1 MNKLFR
7 VLILL
12 GIFLGLG
19 ISCASAAHVVSFNP
33 QTVEVKPG
41 SSQSVQIVMDEV
53 PSGLSGFNLTISIS
67 DPEIAEITAVSLP
80 GWGQLPRNSAVPS
93 SSVWIKTVDLEN
105 KVVSGNKNVLLGTI
119 TITGKKAG
127 TTDLNIP
134 AGFYDPDGDFSEH
147 ITPSVI
153 KGSIKVL
160 GNEPP
165 VTDSESPVINY
176 VKLSNSAPET
186 GDSIVVTVDATDN
199 VGVTGVKA
207 NDVTLI
213 KQGGSIWKG
222 SITALEGTH
231 SVKVSAVDGAGNVA
245 WDNSTSYTAVTP
257 DNLPPS
263 SITNLQS
270 TKSTTWIKWTWQNPK
285 DSDFKHTEV
294 YLNGAYQTATS
305 AEYFNATGLE
315 PETSYTI
322 GTRTV
327 DINGNVNK
335 AWVNQTVT
343 TEKVIV
349 PEIKYPVA
357 KFATNVSEGY
367 APLTVQFKDN
377 SENAISFN
385 WEFGD
390 GTTSTDK
397 NPIHTYSTA
406 GIYTVNLTVSN
417 ENGSDSKSA
426 TINVLEIT
434 PSVPPVADFTTNVSE
449 GYAPLTVQFNDKS
462 ENTISFNWEFGD
474 GTTSTDKNPIHTYSI
489 AGIYTVNLTVSNENG
504 SDSKL
509 ARINV
514 SETNVSILPVADFIT
529 NVSEGY
535 APLTVQFNDK
545 SENAVSFNW
554 SFGDGAYSTE
564 RNPIHTYSTAGIY
577 TVNLTV
583 SNENGTDS
591 KLTTINVSEKKVEE
605 VCDDNKKDCKP
616 GCENNKKDCKPGCED
631 AKKDCKPG
639 CEDAKKDC
647 KPGCENTKPA
657 CNKTK
662 PTCNKTKPVC
672 KVTEPTC
679 KETKPIC
686 KETKPTCN
694 KETKPVCKVTK
705 PICNKETKIVSQKTE
720 KVSEEAKPACKQ
732 AEVSGNAEKVSE
744 EAKPACK
751 QAQEAS
757 QNTEKVSEE
766 AKPACKQTEET
777 SQKTEKVSKEAKPA
791 CKQAEVSQK
800 TEKVSE
806 EAKSA
811 CKQAEVSGNAEK
823 VSENTEET
831 SQNTEEVSENTEETD
846 QNTEKVSENTEET
859 SQNTEEVSEE
869 AKPARKQAE
878 EASQKTEKV
887 SENTEE
893 TGQKTE
899 ETGQKTEKVSEEAK
913 SACKQAEVSGNAEK
927 VSENTEETGQ
937 KTEKVSEEAKSAC
950 KQAEVSG
957 NAEEVSENTEETGQ
971 NTEDVSEMKV

>member
-1 MNKLFR
+1 MNRLFR

-41 SSQSVQIVMDEV
+41 SSQSVQIVMDTV

-67 DPEIAEITAVSLP
+67 DPEIAEIAEVSLP

-165 VTDSESPVINY
+165 VTDNESPVINY

-335 AWVNQTVT
+335 TWVNQTVT

-357 KFATNVSEGY
+357 KFTTNVSEGY
-367 APLTVQFKDN
+367 APLTVQFNDN
-377 SENAISFN
+377 SENAVSFN
-385 WEFGD
+385 WDFGD
-390 GTTSTDK
+390 GATSTDK
-397 NPIHTYSTA
+397 DSIHTYSTA

-449 GYAPLTVQFNDKS
+449 GYVPLTVQFNDNS
-462 ENTISFNWEFGD
+462 ENAVSFNWDFGD
-474 GTTSTDKNPIHTYSI
+474 GATSTDKDSIHTYST

-504 SDSKL
+504 TDSKT
-509 ARINV
+509 AKINV
-514 SETNVSILPVADFIT
+514 SETNVSILPVADFTT

-616 GCENNKKDCKPGCED
+616 GCDDN
-631 AKKDCKPG
+631 KKDCKPG

-657 CNKTK
+657 CNKTKPTCNKTK

-732 AEVSGNAEKVSE
+732 TEETSQKTEKVSK

-766 AKPACKQTEET
+766 AKPACKQTEEASQNT
-777 SQKTEKVSKEAKPA
+777 EKVSEEVKPACKQAEEASQKTEKVSEEAKPA
-791 CKQAEVSQK
+791 CKQTEETSQK

-846 QNTEKVSENTEET
+846 QNTEKVSEN
-859 SQNTEEVSEE
+859 
-869 AKPARKQAE
+869 A
-878 EASQKTEKV
+878 
-887 SENTEE
+887 EE
-893 TGQKTE
+893 TGQN
-899 ETGQKTEKVSEEAK
+899 TEKVSEEAK

-937 KTEKVSEEAKSAC
+937 NTEKVSEEAKPAC

>member
-160 GNEPP
+160 GKEPP
-165 VTDSESPVINY
+165 VTDNESPVINY

-186 GDSIVVTVDATDN
+186 GDSVVVTVDATDN
-199 VGVTGVKA
+199 IGVTGVKA
-207 NDVTLI
+207 NDVKLI

-222 SITALEGTH
+222 SITTLEGTH

-305 AEYFNATGLE
+305 AEYFNATSLE

-327 DINGNVNK
+327 DVNGNVNK

-357 KFATNVSEGY
+357 KFTTNVSEGY
-367 APLTVQFKDN
+367 APLTVQFNDN

-385 WEFGD
+385 WDFGD

-406 GIYTVNLTVSN
+406 GIYAVNLTVSN
-417 ENGSDSKSA
+417 ENGAASKLA

-449 GYAPLTVQFNDKS
+449 GYAPLTVQFNDNS
-462 ENTISFNWEFGD
+462 ENAVSFSWDFGD
-474 GTTSTDKNPIHTYSI
+474 GATSTDKNPIHTYST

-504 SDSKL
+504 SDSKT
-509 ARINV
+509 AKINV
-514 SETNVSILPVADFIT
+514 LENAVLILPVADFTT

-554 SFGDGAYSTE
+554 SFGDGAYSRE

-616 GCENNKKDCKPGCED
+616 GCDDNKKDCKPV
-631 AKKDCKPG
+631 
-639 CEDAKKDC
+639 
-647 KPGCENTKPA
+647 CENTKPA
-657 CNKTK
+657 CNK
-662 PTCNKTKPVC
+662 
-672 KVTEPTC
+672 
-679 KETKPIC
+679 
-686 KETKPTCN
+686 TKPTCN

-705 PICNKETKIVSQKTE
+705 PICNKETKPVCKVTEPICNKETKPVCKETKPICNKETKPVCKVTKPICNKETKIVSQNTE
-720 KVSEEAKPACKQ
+720 KVSEEAKPVCKQ
-732 AEVSGNAEKVSE
+732 AE
-744 EAKPACK
+744 
-751 QAQEAS
+751 EAS
-757 QNTEKVSEE
+757 ENTEETGQNTEKVSEE
-766 AKPACKQTEET
+766 AKPACKQT
-777 SQKTEKVSKEAKPA
+777 
-791 CKQAEVSQK
+791 
-800 TEKVSE
+800 
-806 EAKSA
+806 
-811 CKQAEVSGNAEK
+811 EVSGNAEK

-831 SQNTEEVSENTEETD
+831 SQNTEEVSEEAKPACKQAEEA
-846 QNTEKVSENTEET
+846 

-869 AKPARKQAE
+869 AKPACKQAE
-878 EASQKTEKV
+878 EASQ
-887 SENTEE
+887 N
-893 TGQKTE
+893 
-899 ETGQKTEKVSEEAK
+899 TEKVSEEAK
-913 SACKQAEVSGNAEK
+913 PACKQAEEASQ
-927 VSENTEETGQ
+927 NTEE
-937 KTEKVSEEAKSAC
+937 
-950 KQAEVSG
+950 
-957 NAEEVSENTEETGQ
+957 
-971 NTEDVSEMKV
+971 VSEMKV

>member
-222 SITALEGTH
+222 SITAFEGTH
-231 SVKVSAVDGAGNVA
+231 SVKVSAVDEAGNVA

-305 AEYFNATGLE
+305 AEYFNATGLA

-327 DINGNVNK
+327 DVNGNVNK

-357 KFATNVSEGY
+357 KFTTNVSEGY
-367 APLTVQFKDN
+367 APLTVQFNDN

-390 GTTSTDK
+390 GTTSTEKD
-397 NPIHTYSTA
+397 PIHTYSTA

-417 ENGSDSKSA
+417 ENGTDSKTA
-426 TINVLEIT
+426 KINVLENAVLIL
-434 PSVPPVADFTTNVSE
+434 PVADFTTNVSE
-449 GYAPLTVQFNDKS
+449 GYAPLTVQFND
-462 ENTISFNWEFGD
+462 N
-474 GTTSTDKNPIHTYSI
+474 
-489 AGIYTVNLTVSNENG
+489 
-504 SDSKL
+504 
-509 ARINV
+509 
-514 SETNVSILPVADFIT
+514 
-529 NVSEGY
+529 
-535 APLTVQFNDK
+535 
-545 SENAVSFNW
+545 SENAVSFSW
-554 SFGDGAYSTE
+554 DFGDGATSTE
-564 RNPIHTYSTAGIY
+564 KDPIHTYSTAGIY

-616 GCENNKKDCKPGCED
+616 GCEDNKKDCKPSCED

-639 CEDAKKDC
+639 CEDVKKDC
-647 KPGCENTKPA
+647 KPVCENTKPT
-657 CNKTK
+657 CDKETK
-662 PTCNKTKPVC
+662 PTCNKETKPVC
-672 KVTEPTC
+672 KV
-679 KETKPIC
+679 
-686 KETKPTCN
+686 TKPTCN

-705 PICNKETKIVSQKTE
+705 PICNKETKPVCKVTKPICKETKIVSQNTE
-720 KVSEEAKPACKQ
+720 KVSEEAKPT
-732 AEVSGNAEKVSE
+732 
-744 EAKPACK
+744 CK

-766 AKPACKQTEET
+766 AKPACKQTEV
-777 SQKTEKVSKEAKPA
+777 SGNAEKVSEEAKPA
-791 CKQAEVSQK
+791 CKQ
-800 TEKVSE
+800 T
-806 EAKSA
+806 
-811 CKQAEVSGNAEK
+811 EVSGNAEK
-823 VSENTEET
+823 VSEEAKPACKQAEEA
-831 SQNTEEVSENTEETD
+831 
-846 QNTEKVSENTEET
+846 

-869 AKPARKQAE
+869 AKPACKQAE
-878 EASQKTEKV
+878 EASQ
-887 SENTEE
+887 N
-893 TGQKTE
+893 
-899 ETGQKTEKVSEEAK
+899 TEKVSEEAK
-913 SACKQAEVSGNAEK
+913 PACKQAEKASQ
-927 VSENTEETGQ
+927 NT
-937 KTEKVSEEAKSAC
+937 
-950 KQAEVSG
+950 
-957 NAEEVSENTEETGQ
+957 EEVSENTEETGQ
-971 NTEDVSEMKV
+971 NTEKVSENTEETGQNTEEVSENTEETSQNTEKVSGEAKPACKQAEEASQNTEEVSEMKV